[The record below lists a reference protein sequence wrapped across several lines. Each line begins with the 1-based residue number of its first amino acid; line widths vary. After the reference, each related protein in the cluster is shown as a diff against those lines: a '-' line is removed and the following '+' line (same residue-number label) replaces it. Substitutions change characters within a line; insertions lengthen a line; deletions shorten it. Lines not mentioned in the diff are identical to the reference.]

1 MSLYRGRRGKYAIL
15 QTWIKQKRCRWVG
28 LAGGILETG
37 QLHFPHAVG
46 VSLRTD
52 GTLGSP
58 KKTPVKRL
66 PCRSIRHTSRRSAGV
81 RHTLLYS
88 HRARENKQPAA
99 CKMSGTVGSNFKK
112 IIKGP
117 CKVFL
122 DIEQAGG
129 IRSFSLPPVKRSY
142 NTPRVLGLH
151 ETSCSGAGCVG
162 QSGSSCPLQF
172 NFSPSV
178 GKIG

>member
-1 MSLYRGRRGKYAIL
+1 ML

-37 QLHFPHAVG
+37 QLHFPHAAG

-112 IIKGP
+112 IIKCP
-117 CKVFL
+117 CKAFV

-129 IRSFSLPPVKRSY
+129 TRSFSLPPVKRSY
-142 NTPRVLGLH
+142 NAPCVLGLLG
-151 ETSCSGAGCVG
+151 TSCSGEGRLG
-162 QSGSSCPLQF
+162 KWGSDCTLPF
-172 NFSPSV
+172 DFSPGM
-178 GKIG
+178 GKTG

>member
-1 MSLYRGRRGKYAIL
+1 MLKRHRLPGQKELIFELVQREKGGLGGGKYAIL

-99 CKMSGTVGSNFKK
+99 CKMSGTVGSDFKK

-117 CKVFL
+117 L
-122 DIEQAGG
+122 
-129 IRSFSLPPVKRSY
+129 
-142 NTPRVLGLH
+142 
-151 ETSCSGAGCVG
+151 
-162 QSGSSCPLQF
+162 
-172 NFSPSV
+172 
-178 GKIG
+178 